1 MRSLHRQ
8 ASSWGRIREWFTGGI
23 PAHGA
28 DGGQNLQ
35 DDPLWCESEPH
46 KVTSQ

>member
-1 MRSLHRQ
+1 MVHRGY
-8 ASSWGRIREWFTGGI
+8 AETSAEPTARLRRY
-23 PAHGA
+23 
-28 DGGQNLQ
+28 GGQNLQ